1 MIQILRR
8 GLLLLLI
15 ALRQES
21 DDFRDRQGFIEQ
33 LDRCRTTD
41 GQRKNCSGKQ
51 HETTDWQ
58 DRELFRDA
66 RRAGTRRRAI
76 HLHSLIGSR
85 RWTTLRLEDGNAL
98 LFYRFSGR

>member
-21 DDFRDRQGFIEQ
+21 DDFRYRQGFIQQ

-51 HETTDWQ
+51 HETADWQ
-58 DRELFRDA
+58 DGELFRDA
-66 RRAGTRRRAI
+66 WRAWAHPAI
-76 HLHSLIGSR
+76 HLRYLIGSR
-85 RWTTLRLEDGNAL
+85 RCTTLGLEEGNAL
-98 LFYRFSGR
+98 LLQRFSGR